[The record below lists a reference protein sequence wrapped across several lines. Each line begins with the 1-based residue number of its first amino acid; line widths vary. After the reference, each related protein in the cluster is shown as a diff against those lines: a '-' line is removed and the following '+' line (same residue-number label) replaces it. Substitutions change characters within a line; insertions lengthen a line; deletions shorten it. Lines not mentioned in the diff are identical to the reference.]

1 MRNSKKILIIISG
14 GIAAY
19 KTLDLIRSLVS
30 QKFEVKTIL
39 TKTAEEFVT
48 PLSISSLSKNK
59 VYQNKFDLNE
69 EIEMDHIALSRWA
82 DLILVAPA
90 T

>member
-1 MRNSKKILIIISG
+1 MEKTKKILLIITG

-19 KTLDLIRSLVS
+19 KILDLIRSFVS
-30 QKFEVKTIL
+30 QNIEVKTIL

-59 VYQNKFDLNE
+59 VYRNQFDINE
-69 EIEMDHIALSRWA
+69 LEILDSYDKRCYY
-82 DLILVAPA
+82 VK
-90 T
+90 